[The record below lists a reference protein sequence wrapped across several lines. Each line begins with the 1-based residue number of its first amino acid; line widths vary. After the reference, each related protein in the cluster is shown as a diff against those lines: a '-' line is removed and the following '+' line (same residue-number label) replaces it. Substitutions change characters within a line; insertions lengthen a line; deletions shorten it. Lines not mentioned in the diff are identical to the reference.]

1 MEKENMKKNL
11 MMSLNK
17 NLLIRHVDSSSFAL
31 DNITRDILDLKSNN
45 KFVDLAPCTLDASVY
60 KTCGKWKA
68 LQIFS
73 KLKSKKKKLACT
85 RKGKATARSI

>member
-45 KFVDLAPCTLDASVY
+45 KFVDLAPCTLGASVY
-60 KTCGKWKA
+60 KTCGK
-68 LQIFS
+68 
-73 KLKSKKKKLACT
+73 
-85 RKGKATARSI
+85 